1 MVRRCTIHNSMVFY
15 QSFMINWY
23 FYLKLVITLYMG
35 LGWDAVTKKVRADLG
50 GDLLTRKEGRVGLW
64 VGWYMVI
71 GVVTN

>member
-1 MVRRCTIHNSMVFY
+1 
-15 QSFMINWY
+15 
-23 FYLKLVITLYMG
+23 MG

-50 GDLLTRKEGRVGLW
+50 GDSLTRKEGRVGLW